1 MAEGGPVSG
10 PDAGAPG
17 GALWAALRRLLRP
30 LAKLLLGRQVTY
42 PQLASLLKEIFVEVA
57 DRDFHLKGK
66 RQTDSRISLLT
77 GIHRKDVRRLRQH
90 SAAPGSAPTSLSLGE
105 QIHSRW
111 ISRPEWLD
119 DTGQSL
125 PLPRQAGPGQ
135 PSFEALVE
143 SVSRDIRPRSVLDE
157 WMRLGVAHLDEED
170 RVVLDAGAFVPSKGF
185 DEKAFY
191 LGRNVADHLAAAAH
205 NLTHESDTFVER
217 SVYYNRLTEASGRE
231 LQALSEEKGMEALQA
246 VNRRAA
252 ELQAADRGVPEND
265 QRFSFGIHVFQEPDE
280 DGGEGSGPDAD

>member
-1 MAEGGPVSG
+1 MAEHGPVSDQG
-10 PDAGAPG
+10 SGAPG

-30 LAKLLLGRQVTY
+30 LAKLLLGRQITY
-42 PQLASLLKEIFVEVA
+42 PQLAGLLKEIFVEVA
-57 DRDFHLKGK
+57 DEDFQLKGK

-77 GIHRKDVRRLRQH
+77 GIHRKDVKRLRQPPV
-90 SAAPGSAPTSLSLGE
+90 APGSAPASLSLGE

-119 DTGQSL
+119 EAGRSL
-125 PLPRQAGPGQ
+125 PLPRQAGPGE

-157 WMRLGVAHLDEED
+157 WMRLGVAHLDEEG
-170 RVVLDAGAFVPSKGF
+170 RVALDAAAFVPSKGF

-217 SVYYNRLTEASGRE
+217 SVYYNRLSGASGRE
-231 LQALSEEKGMEALQA
+231 LQVLSEERGMEALQA

-252 ELQAADRGVPEND
+252 ELQAADRGAPDND
-265 QRFSFGIHVFQEPDE
+265 QRFSFGIHVFQEPEKE
-280 DGGEGSGPDAD
+280 DGGDSDAD